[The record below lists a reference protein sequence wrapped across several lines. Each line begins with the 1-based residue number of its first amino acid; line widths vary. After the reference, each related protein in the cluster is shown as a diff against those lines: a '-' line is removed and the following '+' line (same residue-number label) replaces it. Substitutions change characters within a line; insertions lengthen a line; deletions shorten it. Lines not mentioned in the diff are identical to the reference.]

1 MESLKV
7 NKETMMTVVNTSN
20 IERTALQS
28 AAAIDQQTTASLGQ
42 VKVRVI
48 KGDSKKV
55 DQSIFVR
62 VN

>member
-20 IERTALQS
+20 IERTTLQS
-28 AAAIDQQTTASLGQ
+28 AAAIDQQTSLGQ

>member
-42 VKVRVI
+42 VKVRII